1 MFRMMGL
8 KLSPL
13 VRNEGGWD
21 AETRDPTNRNA
32 WATVSVQVLASEM
45 TSGQ

>member
-1 MFRMMGL
+1 MFRKMGL

-21 AETRDPTNRNA
+21 AETRDPTKQECLGDCFCA
-32 WATVSVQVLASEM
+32 GIGE
-45 TSGQ
+45 